1 MRKEEST
8 PTINA
13 VDDKVWRN
21 KEGNWHRI
29 GGPAVEWKHGVK
41 HWYQNGVKLNAI
53 VRSMRKDLFKYLQ
66 QA

>member
-1 MRKEEST
+1 MREEEST

-41 HWYQNGVKLNAI
+41 LNAI